1 VPMRQLDRRALV
13 TRAIGA
19 GAGCD
24 YVRTAVGRA
33 RAGRLRR
40 ELQPR
45 WVRAGG
51 KGAGSGRRTWMHI
64 FEEGDLAIAE

>member
-1 VPMRQLDRRALV
+1 MPMRQLDRRALV

-40 ELQPR
+40 ELQP
-45 WVRAGG
+45 GG
-51 KGAGSGRRTWMHI
+51 SELAEKGRTSGRRTWMHI